1 MKTVLIT
8 GASRG
13 IGAECAALFAERGW
27 QVLANYK
34 SSDAEAKALAART
47 GCRLY
52 RADVSK
58 REEVAAMRAAAEAD
72 GYEVDVLINN
82 AGVAL
87 FGLFQDVRP
96 DKAEEMYGVN
106 LFGTLNC
113 TRAFLPGMIKR
124 KRGCIIN
131 VSSVWG
137 EVGASCEADYSAA
150 KAAVATLTKALAK
163 EVGFSGVRVNCL
175 SPGVIDTDM
184 NAALSVEEV
193 EEIVDGVPLERLGR
207 PRDVA
212 EAAWFLASDAA
223 DYITGAVLPV
233 DGGWKG

>member
-96 DKAEEMYGVN
+96 EKAEEMYGVN

-150 KAAVATLTKALAK
+150 KAAVAALTKALAK